1 MLITCNQSCRA
12 VLILLTAAAGPPQ
25 TCPRPGGEGGE
36 RQKKSSAFLLRC
48 GRVCAFLSS
57 CMEIIPIG
65 GDCFPGEGM
74 GGGARVSGGRG
85 SLGAP
90 KGRSILSGC
99 RGREAGSLLQLPV
112 SLQGPWDASRSQDET
127 SRPTVPPHLPLVL
140 SLPPPAPCPPQGRI
154 LDAVG
159 SARSC
164 RGDARWCRGAKPATL
179 APAFSGTPPQHRQLG
194 GLPAISYSSHV
205 LPGGGRAAAGAPKW
219 LQSVALRHDS
229 HGSGAAAGS
238 GSRLPDKGPGT
249 KARLPRAPGKG
260 RRRVRD
266 VGAGLAWGCCC
277 PLSPH
282 AHRGPVSTQP
292 PPWLAQPGRSW
303 VPGGTALALV
313 PRHPSNRHC
322 ARHRSGCGAVLR
334 PLAGPAP
341 PVLPVSGC
349 SGAEMGCCGAQGYG
363 EGAENM
369 DGATAEDGKC
379 RADPPS
385 PPVPQFPQ
393 LLSGPL

>member
-25 TCPRPGGEGGE
+25 TCPRRGGEGGE

-74 GGGARVSGGRG
+74 GGGRVSGWRG

-112 SLQGPWDASRSQDET
+112 SLQGPWDASCSQDET

-140 SLPPPAPCPPQGRI
+140 NLPPPAPCPPQGRI

-164 RGDARWCRGAKPATL
+164 RGDAQWCRGAKPATL

-194 GLPAISYSSHV
+194 GLPAISYSSRV

-219 LQSVALRHDS
+219 LQSVALRHDR

-266 VGAGLAWGCCC
+266 EGAGLAWGCCC

-313 PRHPSNRHC
+313 PCHPSNRRC

-334 PLAGPAP
+334 PLSGSAP
-341 PVLPVSGC
+341 PVLRG
-349 SGAEMGCCGAQGYG
+349 
-363 EGAENM
+363 
-369 DGATAEDGKC
+369 
-379 RADPPS
+379 
-385 PPVPQFPQ
+385 
-393 LLSGPL
+393 